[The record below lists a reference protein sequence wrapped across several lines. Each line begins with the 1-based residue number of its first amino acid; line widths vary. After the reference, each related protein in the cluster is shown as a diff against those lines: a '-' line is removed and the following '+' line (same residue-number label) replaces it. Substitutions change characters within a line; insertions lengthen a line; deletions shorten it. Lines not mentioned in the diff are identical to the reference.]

1 MSAWVE
7 AARLEAA
14 RLEAAR
20 LEVAL
25 VDRTGTVA
33 AGDLAAVAAAL
44 TTQAER
50 DLAPAWH
57 VSATVRAEVA
67 PAPGGCVIALV
78 VALPGELAGYHTHL
92 RGRPRASVA
101 IGAHG
106 ARGGWTLAASH
117 ELLEMLVDPARD
129 RLIIGPPPPGWTGAS
144 ASVEYLAA
152 VCDPCQRDTYAI
164 DGIAVSDFVLPGY
177 YQAAAGGGE
186 ACTHAG
192 SITGPRQLA
201 NGGFLAF
208 VDPADG
214 HVWQRRATGGRR
226 HDADLGIQ
234 QIGAS
239 AG

>member
-1 MSAWVE
+1 VSAWV
-7 AARLEAA
+7 
-14 RLEAAR
+14 EAAR

-25 VDRTGTVA
+25 VDRTGTAA

-67 PAPGGCVIALV
+67 AAPGGCVIALV
-78 VALPGELAGYHTHL
+78 VALPGGLAGYRTHL

-101 IGAHG
+101 IGATAHG
-106 ARGGWTLAASH
+106 ALPAGWTLAASH

-164 DGIAVSDFVLPGY
+164 DGIAVSDFVPPRY
-177 YQAAAGGGE
+177 YQAAASAGE

-192 SITGPRQLA
+192 SIKSPRQLA
-201 NGGFLAF
+201 DSGFLAF

-214 HVWQRRATGGRR
+214 HVWRRHATGGRW
-226 HDADLGIQ
+226 HDADLGVQ
-234 QIGAS
+234 QLPMSPS
-239 AG
+239 AILAR